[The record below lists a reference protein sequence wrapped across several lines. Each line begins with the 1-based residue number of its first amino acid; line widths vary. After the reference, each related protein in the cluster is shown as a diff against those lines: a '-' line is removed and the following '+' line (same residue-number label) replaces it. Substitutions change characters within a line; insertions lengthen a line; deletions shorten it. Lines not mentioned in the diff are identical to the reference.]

1 MSLSSY
7 ANDMLWDLDTVVL
20 QSENFPALKAKTTNG
35 ADVLLTKD
43 YISKLDEIRKRIA
56 QQSGVYPKF
65 IISSSDIVNAGAT
78 WENGQPITIFTLGII
93 SKVGDDYDAIAAIV
107 SHEFSHLT
115 LGHMQSQQTANAWTE
130 IISGLAMIAIDSTY
144 GGASYNPY
152 KGLYQTGLD
161 LTSNLVKSSYSRSEE
176 IEADVQGL
184 KYMVAAGYSPE
195 GALRVQQNIIPA
207 DSSFFSTHPSSETR
221 IENIKAAMMANPSYK
236 TNPTITINSQNSLSS
251 IGLDKSLRVCEDIGF
266 KPKSSLF
273 KDCVLKF
280 SGSEIQDK
288 AFTSKVLAVKN
299 LQKNNYEEVCKD
311 IGFKLKTEKFK
322 GCVKDLSET
331 FIAK

>member
-1 MSLSSY
+1 
-7 ANDMLWDLDTVVL
+7 MLWDLDAVVI
-20 QSENFPALKAKTTNG
+20 QSESFPILKAKTTNG
-35 ADVLLTKD
+35 VEVLLTKS
-43 YISKLDEIRKRIA
+43 YINKLDEIRKIIG
-56 QQSGVYPKF
+56 QQAGIYPRF
-65 IISSSDIVNAGAT
+65 IISSSDIVNAGAG

-115 LGHMQSQQTANAWTE
+115 LRHSQSQQTTNAWAE
-130 IISGLAMIAIDSTY
+130 IISGLAMIAIDSSY

-161 LTSNLVKSSYSRSEE
+161 LTSNLIKSSYSRSEE

-184 KYMVAAGYSPE
+184 RYMIAAGYLPE

-207 DSSFFSTHPSSETR
+207 DSSFFSTHPSSEAR
-221 IENIKAAMMANPSYK
+221 IENIKAAMMAYPSK
-236 TNPTITINSQNSLSS
+236 TDPNITTASQNSFSS

-273 KDCVLKF
+273 KDCVMKL

-288 AFTSKVLAVKN
+288 DFTSKILAVKN
-299 LQKNNYEEVCKD
+299 PQKNNYEEVCKD

-322 GCVKDLSET
+322 DCVKGLSES